1 MVDDVASLKAWE
13 TTRARAEFAIS
24 APHHTSRWGAGGGG
38 RGGEG
43 LSRGGEG
50 GGGDTHRALNSPRQ
64 QRSRLSP
71 QLFAYI
77 FACESSPL
85 PALRI
90 AVARLEEKW
99 KVRPYLD

>member
-1 MVDDVASLKAWE
+1 MIGATL
-13 TTRARAEFAIS
+13 TTRLAQYGIKKS
-24 APHHTSRWGAGGGG
+24 AVTIFLLTFLAYNFKILWAPPVDNSSSSIPSR
-38 RGGEG
+38 
-43 LSRGGEG
+43 
-50 GGGDTHRALNSPRQ
+50 RQ

-85 PALRI
+85 PALRRV
-90 AVARLEEKW
+90 AVARIEEKW

>member
-1 MVDDVASLKAWE
+1 VGKYEDSIFLGTGTGFCERLDAAVFGDCRMIARYFRYTGEAALYNSDDE
-13 TTRARAEFAIS
+13 
-24 APHHTSRWGAGGGG
+24 
-38 RGGEG
+38 
-43 LSRGGEG
+43 
-50 GGGDTHRALNSPRQ
+50 

-90 AVARLEEKW
+90 LAVARLEEKW